1 MTMTKEDVFAQ
12 ARKGELWAGNLIPG
26 HTGDNA
32 ERLVNTTPIDNSP
45 IGHIQAGTAADMD
58 AAVAV
63 ARNGFESGVWS
74 ALSPAQRKLVLL
86 RWAALM
92 QAHLEERASLGCVDA
107 GKIVTEFLNT

>member
-45 IGHIQAGTAADMD
+45 IGHIQAGPAAVMD
-58 AAVAV
+58 AAGAI
-63 ARNGFESGVWS
+63 ARHGFQSREWS
-74 ALSPAQRKLVLL
+74 ALFPAPRKMVML
-86 RWAALM
+86 RWGALM
-92 QAHLEERASLGCVDA
+92 LAPLEDTAAKR
-107 GKIVTEFLNT
+107 

>member
-45 IGHIQAGTAADMD
+45 IGHIQASTAADMD

-63 ARNGFESGVWS
+63 ARTGFESGEWRS
-74 ALSPAQRKLVLL
+74 EEHTSELQS
-86 RWAALM
+86 LM
-92 QAHLEERASLGCVDA
+92 RISYAVFCLQ
-107 GKIVTEFLNT
+107 KKKQ